1 MLQPTHRVSSVNNP
15 RAHPRQSVL
24 VLDQVPQT
32 LAVVRSL
39 GRAGYHVIVGRSRAR
54 TEVESSR
61 YCHEV
66 WRHPAVADAVSF
78 GAALSRFLDDRADID
93 AIFPVGEASAA
104 ALCSLQGIL
113 ARNIDIAMVPP
124 TTFEACRHK
133 GRANLMARQ
142 AGILVPETRTVR
154 SVEELQAFVASVGFP
169 VIVKPI
175 RSITKVFGRKAYIVT
190 SAEELRVTFHTWPA
204 EHDALL
210 IQRYVEGRLEQCDFI
225 AASGVL
231 VAYFQ
236 GHALRTDMLDGTGFA
251 VDFLSDPIAEDV
263 MAACRKFVRL
273 HNYSGAGLLQLI
285 RSLDDGKLYFI
296 ENNPRL
302 AAGIAQ
308 SMICGLDFPLLTLQA
323 TSRHHT
329 GVLKEVMDAVQPYRA
344 HNRTHWLQR
353 DINGW
358 LSARAVLSAA
368 ERRRWL
374 NALFWS
380 LLRAD
385 NHMTWDWQDPLPSL
399 WIYGNLLRRLAV
411 GVLVRFFGHRHA

>member
-1 MLQPTHRVSSVNNP
+1 M
-15 RAHPRQSVL
+15 
-24 VLDQVPQT
+24 LDQVAQT

-39 GRAGYHVIVGRSRAR
+39 GRAGYHVVVGRSRAR

-61 YCHEV
+61 YCDEV
-66 WRHPAVADAVSF
+66 WPHPAVTDAVSF
-78 GAALSRFLDDRADID
+78 GAALSRFLDARADID
-93 AIFPVGEASAA
+93 VVFPVGEASAA
-104 ALCSLQGIL
+104 ALCSLPGIL

-124 TTFEACRHK
+124 TTFEACRDK

-142 AGILVPETRTVR
+142 AGILVPETRTVG

-175 RSITKVFGRKAYIVT
+175 RSITKIFGRKAYIVT
-190 SAEELRVTFHTWPA
+190 SAEELRGRFNTWPV

-210 IQRYVEGRLEQCDFI
+210 VQRYVEGALEQCDFI

-236 GHALRTDMLDGTGFA
+236 AHALRTDMLDGTGFA
-251 VDFLSDPIAEDV
+251 VDFLSDPIADDV
-263 MAACRKFVRL
+263 MAACRKFVRVN
-273 HNYSGAGLLQLI
+273 NYSGAGLMQLI
-285 RSLDDGKLYFI
+285 RSLDEGELYFI

-308 SMICGLDFPLLTLQA
+308 SMMCGLDFPLLTLQA
-323 TSRHHT
+323 TSRRRNF
-329 GVLKEVMDAVQPYRA
+329 VVKEVTDTGQPYRA

-358 LSARAVLSAA
+358 LGARTVLSAA

-380 LLRAD
+380 LVRAD
-385 NHMTWDWQDPLPSL
+385 NHMTWDWRDPLPSF
-399 WIYGNLLRRLAV
+399 WIYRNLLRRLAV
-411 GVLVRFFGHRHA
+411 GLLGKFVGNRQA

>member
-1 MLQPTHRVSSVNNP
+1 M
-15 RAHPRQSVL
+15 L
-24 VLDQVPQT
+24 VLDQVAQT

-39 GRAGYHVIVGRSRAR
+39 GRAGYHVVVGRSRGR

-61 YCHEV
+61 YCDEV
-66 WRHPAVADAVSF
+66 WCHPVVTDTVSF
-78 GAALSRFLDDRADID
+78 GAALSRFLDERADID
-93 AIFPVGEASAA
+93 AVFPVGEASAA
-104 ALCSLQGIL
+104 ALCSLPGIL
-113 ARNIDIAMVPP
+113 ARNIDFAMVPP
-124 TTFEACRHK
+124 ATFEACRDK
-133 GRANLMARQ
+133 SRATLMARE
-142 AGILVPETRTVR
+142 AGISVPETRTVG
-154 SVEELQAFVASVGFP
+154 SVAELQAFVASVGFP

-175 RSITKVFGRKAYIVT
+175 RSIAKLFGRKAYIVG
-190 SAEELRVTFHTWPA
+190 SAEELRVTFNTWPA

-210 IQRYVEGRLEQCDFI
+210 VQRYVEGALEQCDFI

-236 GHALRTDMLDGTGFA
+236 AHALRTDMLDGTGFA
-251 VDFLSDPIAEDV
+251 VDFLSDPIADDV
-263 MAACRKFVRL
+263 MAACRKFVRQ
-273 HNYSGAGLLQLI
+273 HNYSGAGLMQLI
-285 RSLDDGKLYFI
+285 RSSDDGNLYFI

-323 TSRHHT
+323 TSRLHT
-329 GVLKEVMDAVQPYRA
+329 FVPKDVMDTVQPYRA

-358 LSARAVLSAA
+358 LGARTVLSAA

-380 LLRAD
+380 LVRAD
-385 NHMTWDWQDPLPSL
+385 NHMTWDWQDPLPSVS
-399 WIYGNLLRRLAV
+399 IYRNLLRRLAV
-411 GVLVRFFGHRHA
+411 GVLGRFVGHTPA